1 MKSYHRTRAFGFSL
15 MELCV
20 VVAVICIVLALL
32 FPIYGSIR
40 EKGLQTQCVSQ
51 LRQVGIAFHL
61 YAADNRNTLPT
72 MVYGNSHAKKGE
84 PIPAT
89 YGCAAQPFVSR
100 LLAAPYD
107 LSPQAKNTLKD
118 PRLLFCPSAKR
129 PDGSRLQLPSTPA
142 VLGSAAIPYI
152 GYNLIYIDTTVGYAA
167 NLYKD
172 YDNLRIGK
180 SPHNPPLLWCFT
192 PRYFP
197 TGGTAHREMSNVLY
211 LNGNV
216 RPLSHAVIDDVGP
229 DAPSDTGLRI
239 LVNTTR

>member
-1 MKSYHRTRAFGFSL
+1 MKFLNHSRVSGFSL

-20 VVAVICIVLALL
+20 VVASIGVLVALL
-32 FPIYGSIR
+32 FPIYGTIR
-40 EKGLQTQCVSQ
+40 DKGLQAQCVSQ
-51 LRQVGIAFHL
+51 LRQIGIAFHL

-72 MVYGNSHAKKGE
+72 MVYGNSHANKGQ

-89 YGCAAQPFVSR
+89 YGYAAQPFISR
-100 LLAAPYD
+100 LLAPPYD
-107 LSPQAKNTLKD
+107 ISPQAKNTLKD
-118 PRLLFCPSAKR
+118 ARMLFCPAAKR
-129 PDGSRLQLPSTPA
+129 PNGSRFKLPDTPA
-142 VLGSAAIPYI
+142 ILGSPTIPYI
-152 GYNLIYIDTTVGYAA
+152 GYSFIYIDTTVGYAA

-192 PRYFP
+192 PRYFAAA
-197 TGGTAHREMSNVLY
+197 GTAHRNLSNVLY

-216 RPLSHAVIDDVGP
+216 RALTHAEIDYVGP
-229 DAPSDTGLRI
+229 DSPSDAGLRI